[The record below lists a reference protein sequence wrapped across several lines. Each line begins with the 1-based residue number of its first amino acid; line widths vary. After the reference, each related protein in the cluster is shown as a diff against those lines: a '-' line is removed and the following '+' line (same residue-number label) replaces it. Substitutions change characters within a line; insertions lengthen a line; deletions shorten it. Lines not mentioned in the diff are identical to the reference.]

1 MVGNHPQQQQQ
12 QQLLYQ
18 HQLQQ
23 RQQQMLLLQQLQ
35 KQQQQQQQQ
44 AAMSRFPSNID
55 VHLRPPG
62 LIQNRPINPPLQNP
76 NPNTSSGP
84 NLGQQHTPN
93 FQQQQQIVSSQQML
107 QQQQQQQ
114 QKVMRPLNHIELQF
128 AYQDAWRVCHPDFKR
143 PFSSLEDACERLV
156 VSIRL
161 SNYKNIYIILLEFIK
176 VASLNLFW
184 LLELNVVTIISC
196 FGLWVCAF

>member
-1 MVGNHPQQQQQ
+1 MEETKALGGNHPQQQ

-18 HQLQQ
+18 HQLQQQQ

-62 LIQNRPINPPLQNP
+62 MIQNRPINPPPQNP
-76 NPNTSSGP
+76 TPNPSSGT
-84 NLGQQHTPN
+84 NLGQHTPN
-93 FQQQQQIVSSQQML
+93 FQQQQQQQMM

-114 QKVMRPLNHIELQF
+114 QKLMRPLNHIELQF

-156 VSIRL
+156 FQF
-161 SNYKNIYIILLEFIK
+161 NYRILC
-176 VASLNLFW
+176 S
-184 LLELNVVTIISC
+184 S
-196 FGLWVCAF
+196 